1 MANLSGDNAFGSC
14 GQLERH
20 STGSYKEANKLQTH
34 SETQKEGTK
43 TGRENSKLLANE
55 AAGST
60 ATDII
65 VQH

>member
-1 MANLSGDNAFGSC
+1 MANLSGDNALGSC

-20 STGSYKEANKLQTH
+20 STGSCEEANKLRAH

-43 TGRENSKLLANE
+43 TGILANE